1 MIAIVAL
8 LGVST
13 PGCSLQTSSIEFE
26 MTAGAAEPNP
36 QEPANSAPKPQEP
49 AKPETKPQEPSKPE
63 AKPQEPAKAG
73 TAKPETTFKPE
84 QLEQIV
90 APIALHPDS
99 LLAQILMASTYPLEI
114 VEAYRWLEK
123 NPKLK
128 AGPELEEA
136 LKKQDWDASVK
147 ALCGLRDVVKQMND
161 NLDWT
166 QDLGDAFLG
175 QKTELMETVQKM
187 RKKALDSGNLKTSE
201 QVKVT
206 QDSEVIVIEQT
217 KTEVV
222 YVPSYSPTVVYGPT
236 WSYPYYYYPPMYV
249 PPPAGYGFM
258 AFTAGVF
265 WGAAIWGGCNWHG
278 NDVNINVNNFN
289 NFNRNT
295 NINGGRDNLPG
306 SGNSSFKHDAS
317 HRKGVNYKSPHTAQ
331 QFGGTAGQNRVT
343 KDQARGFDR
352 SGTSAGNRAGTS
364 APRAGTQPGGASRPG
379 TQPAGGASRPSTS
392 NPSASRPS
400 TSKPSTSNKSG
411 SSALSGSRN
420 PSADRSASSRGAAS
434 RASSGGGRSGGGG
447 GRSGGGGGRGGG
459 GRR

>member
-13 PGCSLQTSSIEFE
+13 PGCSLHASLTEFE
-26 MTAGAAEPNP
+26 IAAGVAEPKP
-36 QEPANSAPKPQEP
+36 QEPANTAPKPQEP
-49 AKPETKPQEPSKPE
+49 AKPD
-63 AKPQEPAKAG
+63 AKPQEPAKSEPKPQDPAKAG
-73 TAKPETTFKPE
+73 TKPETTFKPE
-84 QLEQIV
+84 QIEQIV

-128 AGPELEEA
+128 GAELEEA
-136 LKKQDWDASVK
+136 LKKTDWDASVK
-147 ALCGLRDVVKQMND
+147 ALCGFRDVVKQMND

-187 RKKALDSGNLKTSE
+187 RKKALDSGNLKTTE
-201 QVKVT
+201 QQKVT
-206 QDSEVIVIEQT
+206 QESEVIVIEST

-222 YVPSYSPTVVYGPT
+222 YVPSYSPTVVYGPS

-258 AFTAGVF
+258 AFTAGVV

-278 NDVNINVNNFN
+278 NDVNINVNKYN

-331 QFGGTAGQNRVT
+331 QFGGAAGQNRVT

-352 SGTSAGNRAGTS
+352 SSPGGGTGNRAGAS
-364 APRAGTQPGGASRPG
+364 APRPSTQPGG
-379 TQPAGGASRPSTS
+379 GAARPSAS

-400 TSKPSTSNKSG
+400 TSKPATSKPSTSKSG

-434 RASSGGGRSGGGG
+434 RSSSSGGSRSSGGG
-447 GRSGGGGGRGGG
+447 GRAGGGGGGRGGG

>member
-1 MIAIVAL
+1 MKATTAAITAL
-8 LGVST
+8 LCVVSVSGRRLPASSSVDSEIQQT
-13 PGCSLQTSSIEFE
+13 P
-26 MTAGAAEPNP
+26 
-36 QEPANSAPKPQEP
+36 PATEPKPQAPAATDPKAQAPAADPKQAP
-49 AKPETKPQEPSKPE
+49 AKT
-63 AKPQEPAKAG
+63 
-73 TAKPETTFKPE
+73 ETTFKPE

-123 NPKLK
+123 NPSLK
-128 AGPELEEA
+128 GTQLEEA

-175 QKTELMETVQKM
+175 QKDELMQTVQKM
-187 RKKALDSGNLKTSE
+187 RKKALEAGNLKTTE
-201 QVKVT
+201 QQKVT
-206 QDSEVIVIEQT
+206 QDSEVIIIEQT

-222 YVPSYSPTVVYGPT
+222 YVPSYSPTVVYGPS
-236 WSYPYYYYPPMYV
+236 WYYPTYYYPPMYV
-249 PPPAGYGFM
+249 APAPGYGFM
-258 AFTAGVF
+258 AFTAGVV
-265 WGAAIWGGCNWHG
+265 WGAAIWGGCHWGGHG
-278 NDVNINVNNFN
+278 HCDVNINVNKYN

-306 SGNSSFKHDAS
+306 SGNSSFKHNPS

-331 QFGGTAGQNRVT
+331 QFGGAQGSNRVT

-352 SGTSAGNRAGTS
+352 SASGSRPSAGTGNRAGAT
-364 APRAGTQPGGASRPG
+364 APRAGN
-379 TQPAGGASRPSTS
+379 QPAGGA
-392 NPSASRPS
+392 ASRPS
-400 TSKPSTSNKSG
+400 TSKPSTKSG

-434 RASSGGGRSGGGG
+434 RSSSGSRSSGGSRGGGGARGGGG
-447 GRSGGGGGRGGG
+447 GRSGGGG
-459 GRR
+459 RR